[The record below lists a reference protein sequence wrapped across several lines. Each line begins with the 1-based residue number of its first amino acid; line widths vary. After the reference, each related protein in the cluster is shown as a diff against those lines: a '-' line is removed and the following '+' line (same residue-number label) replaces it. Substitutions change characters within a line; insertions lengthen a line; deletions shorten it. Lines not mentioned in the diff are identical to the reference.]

1 MMLLRVIDNIF
12 MLQKGPLTGIAS
24 WKHIEAARKAV
35 KIPVFANGNIQ
46 CLEDVHRCIEVIWKQ
61 PNRISFTFEVLL
73 FPLHNLF
80 PQNWPYKML
89 NNKSCSCFLP
99 PKVIF

>member
-46 CLEDVHRCIEVIWKQ
+46 CLEDVHRCIEVI
-61 PNRISFTFEVLL
+61 
-73 FPLHNLF
+73 
-80 PQNWPYKML
+80 
-89 NNKSCSCFLP
+89 
-99 PKVIF
+99 